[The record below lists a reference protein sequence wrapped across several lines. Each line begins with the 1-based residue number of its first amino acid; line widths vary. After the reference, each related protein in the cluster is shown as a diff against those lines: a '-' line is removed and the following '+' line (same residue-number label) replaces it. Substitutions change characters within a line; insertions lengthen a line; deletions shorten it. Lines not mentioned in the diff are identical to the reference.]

1 MKIWSE
7 STSLLKK
14 QSLTPQAVG
23 DWETLAVLAL
33 VNHMVVS
40 SLEVP
45 SLEVPSLEVPSL
57 EVPSTPVDGAELVT
71 FIRGAALPRPST
83 KKSASSSRMMVEYI
97 PPDVV
102 VLPISPQLMNQLLNT
117 ITTTLANMK
126 ALVGVARVTSSM
138 GNLGRG
144 LYLS

>member
-14 QSLTPQAVG
+14 QSLTPQAVA

-33 VNHMVVS
+33 VNHMAVS
-40 SLEVP
+40 

>member
-14 QSLTPQAVG
+14 QSLTPQAVA

-33 VNHMVVS
+33 VNHMAVS
-40 SLEVP
+40 
-45 SLEVPSLEVPSL
+45 SLEVPSL